1 MEVLYER
8 CCGIDVHSRIIVACV
23 RVGRKNEIREFGAY
37 TRDLL
42 ELAEWLKETKCMMV
56 AMESTGVYWKPLM
69 NIFEMEEISAIVVNA
84 QHMRSLPGRKTDIKD
99 AEWIA
104 DLLQHGLLRASFI
117 PDKEMREL
125 RDLLRYRK
133 SKTEERTREINRL
146 QKFLEGANVKLTE
159 TISDING
166 VAGRKLLNLLIQDKP
181 IRIEDI
187 AANRD
192 GRLKATSEDLL
203 KACEGHFSALQRELV
218 QEVIR
223 NIDTLNQSIER
234 LEEMV
239 DRYLSDSYSDSAK
252 RLEKIPGIGEA
263 SSQVI
268 VAETGIDMS
277 RFPSADHFCSW
288 AGLSPGNNQSA
299 KKRKNSKTNK
309 ANKTLKTTM
318 IQCARSAVKNK
329 DSYFYAQYQRLVVR
343 RGANKAI
350 VAVAHSMMIA
360 VYHVLSGEEFVDLGS
375 NYYNQFNRERKI
387 NSLLKQLEK
396 LDYPITLVV
405 PA

>member
-8 CCGIDVHSRIIVACV
+8 CCGIDVHSRSIVACV
-23 RVGRKNEIREFGAY
+23 RKGKKNEIREYGTY

-42 ELAEWLKETKCMMV
+42 ELAEWLKESKCMMV

-69 NIFEMEEISAIVVNA
+69 NIFEMEEIPAIVVNA
-84 QHMRSLPGRKTDIKD
+84 QHMKALPGRKTDVKD

-166 VAGRKLLNLLIQDKP
+166 VTGRKLLNLLIRGKTIQ
-181 IRIEDI
+181 IEDI
-187 AANRD
+187 ESSRD
-192 GRLKATSEDLL
+192 GRLKVSSEELL
-203 KACEGHFSALQRELV
+203 KACEGYFSALQRELV

-223 NIDTLNQSIER
+223 NIDTLNQAIER

-239 DRYLSDSYSDSAK
+239 DRYLSDSYSDAAK
-252 RLEKIPGIGEA
+252 KLEKIPGIGEI

-277 RFPSADHFCSW
+277 RFPNADHFCSW

-329 DSYFYAQYQRLVVR
+329 DSFFYAQHQRLVVR

-360 VYHVLSGEEFVDLGS
+360 VYHVLSGEDFVDLGS

-387 NSLLKQLEK
+387 NSLLKQLER
-396 LDYPITLVV
+396 LDYPMTQV
-405 PA
+405 ATA